1 MEDILMAGR
10 EKRVERSWEIPEIH
24 GIPICSLH
32 DTINAFS
39 LLVTQKQDPICNIS
53 LFLNGKASFITEYIT
68 QSWILPTNTRTEGG
82 DYLCW
87 AYADI

>member
-1 MEDILMAGR
+1 MNEGTHPIKEACSGMEDILMAGR

-39 LLVTQKQDPICNIS
+39 LLVT
-53 LFLNGKASFITEYIT
+53 
-68 QSWILPTNTRTEGG
+68 
-82 DYLCW
+82 
-87 AYADI
+87 